1 MMEAR
6 FDNRTKIR
14 QEIISAIKA
23 LIKKIKL
30 INFLLGYTN

>member
-23 LIKKIKL
+23 LIKKKL